1 VLANIFKPRSKERK
15 EMKKYFEFVGED
27 KSRKSEAGRCGLR
40 DQHGMKHELL
50 LTQKFKL
57 EQ

>member
-1 VLANIFKPRSKERK
+1 
-15 EMKKYFEFVGED
+15 MKKYFEFVGED

-57 EQ
+57 EQV